1 MNSILQDILGLF
13 KKKKI
18 VKTLKGTDYFPLATF
33 KNKKDPL
40 RPNPERETVII
51 SSTDLKTYISDG
63 TTHTL
68 NTTNVLSVM
77 KGGNDASALTAG
89 MYDLLSPW
97 LNPTIAM
104 ASATAGDTVVVYP
117 GEYTIGVGGN
127 VTDDGSQPFIK
138 NGVTL
143 YMLPGAIINYT
154 NKTGT
159 VGSDVSLPFTDGGV
173 ASTFIIRGKGKFVFN
188 KDISGGD
195 SWLTTTHEDTI
206 VDWEFDEID
215 IRKRWGGT
223 GHACKSWRMIG
234 RKYLQRES
242 MIFAFRNTGT
252 LTDRFVDI
260 DIEDVEVLS
269 EMASNTTWTRQELR
283 SFGAGS
289 VVNIHYGK
297 VVYPNGYPG
306 GAFHQNTSCTID
318 CTVNLQIDSIERT
331 GILTTVMIDFM
342 VLNASSFQGGVTKIT
357 NINTETG
364 MELSYGVGGSSA
376 TTRVTYYQGIIRD
389 GYTGLSAIGIL
400 SVLSYNIT
408 ATIELDLVMLSTS
421 VNYYGI
427 QTNIVPDNTITGIIR
442 WSNATNPPIRLFGA
456 IDHGY
461 YKNFVIS
468 ITTAIDS
475 ILNTEVAAADVRILN
490 VYATNAVSTANGG
503 VNPLI
508 DAIKIDSNV

>member
-13 KKKKI
+13 KKRKI

-63 TTHTL
+63 ITHTL
-68 NTTNVLSVM
+68 NTTNVLTVM

-89 MYDLLSPW
+89 KYDSLAPW

-104 ASATAGDTVVVYP
+104 ASAAVGDVVVVYP

-143 YMLPGAIINYT
+143 YMMPGAIINYT

-159 VGSDVSLPFTDGGV
+159 VGSDVSLPFFDGGV
-173 ASTFIIRGKGKFVFN
+173 ASTFTIRGKGKFVFN

-206 VDWEFDEID
+206 VDWEFDYID

-223 GHACKSWRMIG
+223 GYAAIKWRMVG
-234 RKYLQRES
+234 RRYHQRES

-260 DIEDVEVLS
+260 DIEDVEIGS
-269 EMASNTTWTRQELR
+269 EMASNTTWTRQECR
-283 SFGAGS
+283 DFGAGS

-297 VVYPNGYPG
+297 VVYPNGYSA
-306 GAFHQNTSCTID
+306 GAFHQNTSCATGSII
-318 CTVNLQIDSIERT
+318 NLQIDSIERT
-331 GILTTVMIDFM
+331 GVLTTTMSDYIV
-342 VLNASSFQGGVTKIT
+342 VNASSFQGGVTKIT
-357 NINTETG
+357 NINTQTG
-364 MELSYGVGGSSA
+364 IENSNGMWGSSE
-376 TTRVTYYQGIIRD
+376 TRRATYYQGTIRD
-389 GYTGLSAIGIL
+389 GYTGGT
-400 SVLSYNIT
+400 VNTVRTQVTNIT
-408 ATIELDLVMLSTS
+408 TTIELDLVMLST
-421 VNYYGI
+421 NANFRGI
-427 QTNIVPDNTITGIIR
+427 VTYAVPNNTITGIIR
-442 WSNATNPPIRLFGA
+442 WSNGTNSPLYLFGGV
-456 IDHGY
+456 DHGY

-475 ILNTEVAAADVRILN
+475 MFNSQAAVADIRILN

-508 DAIKIDSNV
+508 EAITIDSNI